1 MNSQGDE
8 HDFLDFLIAVGT
20 TVREGQATTCND
32 NPSDR
37 TDGESVDA
45 SNTSAMTDVDC
56 QESTI
61 DSLDSDGSRALI
73 LAAGPI
79 LIWTRP
85 PSGIPRQR

>member
-56 QESTI
+56 Q
-61 DSLDSDGSRALI
+61 GSRS
-73 LAAGPI
+73 
-79 LIWTRP
+79 RP
-85 PSGIPRQR
+85 